1 MPLFNPDKITKLI
14 SEMRK
19 SVSHLKT
26 LGALSNESFLGDPD
40 KIASAKYHFIV
51 SIESAID
58 ISNHIISQN
67 GYRTPDDYADTFQVL
82 AEKGVFNNEFA
93 GELKDMSKF
102 RNRLVHL
109 YWEVD
114 DRQVFEILQKRLD
127 DFKTFLENI
136 AVFLEFD
143 KL

>member
-1 MPLFNPDKITKLI
+1 MPRFNPDKITKLI

-26 LGALSNESFLGDPD
+26 LGALGNESFLADPD

-67 GYRTPDDYADTFQVL
+67 GYRTPEDYADTFQVL
-82 AEKGVFNNEFA
+82 AEKGVFDNEFA
-93 GELKDMSKF
+93 SELKDMSKF

-109 YWEVD
+109 YYEVD
-114 DRQVFEILQKRLD
+114 DKQVFEILQKRLD
-127 DFKTFLENI
+127 DFKTFLEKI
-136 AVFLEFD
+136 AVFLEFE